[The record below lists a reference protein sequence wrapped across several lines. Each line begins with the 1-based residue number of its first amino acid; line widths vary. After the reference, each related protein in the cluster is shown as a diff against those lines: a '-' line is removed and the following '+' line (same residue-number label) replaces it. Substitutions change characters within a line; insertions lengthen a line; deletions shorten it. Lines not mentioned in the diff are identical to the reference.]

1 MYLSRVKELK
11 TETPVTPIG
20 PRPVTVPTTLPQSDR
35 LLLVTNRTDG
45 LSRVQIQVRNKLL
58 IELTGF
64 ERISFGLSWRFVSHC
79 EVLLCLR

>member
-1 MYLSRVKELK
+1 MKELK

-20 PRPVTVPTTLPQSDR
+20 PRPVTVPTTLSQFDR

-45 LSRVQIQVRNKLL
+45 LPRVQIQVLNKSL

-64 ERISFGLSWRFVSHC
+64 ERICFDLSWRFVNVKYFFVC
-79 EVLLCLR
+79 GEQLLTI